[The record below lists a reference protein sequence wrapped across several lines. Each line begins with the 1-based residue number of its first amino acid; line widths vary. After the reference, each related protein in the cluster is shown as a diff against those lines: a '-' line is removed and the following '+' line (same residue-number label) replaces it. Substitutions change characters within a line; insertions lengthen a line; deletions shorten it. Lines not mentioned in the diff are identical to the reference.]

1 MQRTVLGRTDL
12 EVSVAGLGCGGYS
25 RLGQAYGASVSESE
39 ALVAAAL
46 DLGVNFIDTAPA
58 YRTEGIVGR
67 ALGGR
72 REAAVVSTKALI
84 HLNTEYPPK
93 PSRFITAAELEARL
107 DRSLEA
113 LGTDY
118 VDVYNLHGIV
128 EAELDY
134 VDAELVPKLIDLKG
148 AGKIRSLG
156 ITEHFQVDTRHE
168 MLARAVSSGIWDV
181 IMVGFNLLNPCARQ
195 NVLTP
200 ARAMNAGVLNM
211 HAVRTSLSD
220 PDRLLEALEAAAD
233 AGQLDRPPADS
244 AAALD
249 KLVTESG
256 ATSLTEL
263 AYRFCRH
270 EPGVHVVLTGTGKL
284 EHLRANLAAIDS
296 GPLPERV
303 STGLERLFGSVDCLS
318 GE

>member
-1 MQRTVLGRTDL
+1 MQRTVLGRTGF

-25 RLGQAYGASVSESE
+25 RLGQAYGKSAAHSE

-58 YRTEGIVGR
+58 YRTEGILGR
-67 ALGGR
+67 ALRGR
-72 REAAVVSTKALI
+72 RESAVVSTKALI
-84 HLNTEYPPK
+84 HLNTEHPPK
-93 PSRFITAAELEARL
+93 PSRFITGAELEARL

-128 EAELDY
+128 EPELDY
-134 VDAELVPKLIDLKG
+134 VDAELVPKLLDLKA

-168 MLARAVSSGIWDV
+168 MLARAVRSGVLDV
-181 IMVGFNLLNPCARQ
+181 VMVGFNLLNPCARQ
-195 NVLTP
+195 NVLAP
-200 ARAMNAGVLNM
+200 ARAMNVGVLNM

-220 PDRLLEALEAAAD
+220 PDRLTEALETAGD
-233 AGQLDRPPADS
+233 AGQLDLPPAGT
-244 AAALD
+244 AAALQS
-249 KLVTESG
+249 LVSESG
-256 ATSLTEL
+256 AGSLTEL

-284 EHLRANLAAIDS
+284 DHLRANIAAIDND
-296 GPLPERV
+296 PLPAPV
-303 STGLERLFGSVDCLS
+303 SAGLEGLFGSVDCLS